1 MPGKASMDG
10 TRAVLS
16 GTRAVLFDF
25 DGTLA
30 DTAADLARA
39 LNRVRAARGLPEM
52 PLEALRPYS
61 SAGARGLLEA
71 GLGILP
77 DHPEFKPLREAFLKY
92 YAADICVDTRLFPGM
107 DELLAGIEAR
117 GLRWGIVTNKSTNL
131 TRLLVAALRLESRVA
146 CVVCGDTTPHLKP
159 DPASLLHAAKELALA
174 PQDCVY
180 LGDDLR
186 DVQAARAAGMR
197 SVAVEW
203 GYGRN
208 LEAWKADAI
217 IAQPADLIPTL

>member
-1 MPGKASMDG
+1 MAS
-10 TRAVLS
+10 
-16 GTRAVLFDF
+16 RAVLFDF

-30 DTAADLARA
+30 DTAADLARP
-39 LNRVRAARGLPEM
+39 LNRLRAARGLPEM
-52 PLEALRPYS
+52 PVESLRPFA
-61 SAGARGLLEA
+61 SAGARGLIEA

-77 DHPEFKPLREAFLKY
+77 EHPEFKVLREAFLAH
-92 YAADICVDTRLFPGM
+92 YADEICVDTRLFPGM

-131 TRLLVAALRLESRVA
+131 TRLLVAALGLGSRAA

-159 DPASLLHAAKELALA
+159 NPASLLHAAKELALA
-174 PQDCVY
+174 PRECVY

-197 SVAVEW
+197 SVAVGW
-203 GYGRN
+203 GYGSSLRD
-208 LEAWKADAI
+208 WQADAI
-217 IAQPADLIPTL
+217 IASPQELIAQL